1 MNSIDIKQQI
11 NVVEQELLNATAK
24 IADLEKKIQEHG
36 VGLSFN
42 AVGKTDLIYKYEEDL
57 QDAILCQI
65 QRQNELALLRT
76 QSQR

>member
-1 MNSIDIKQQI
+1 MNNIDIKQQI

-42 AVGKTDLIYKYEEDL
+42 AVGKTDLIYKYEKDL
-57 QDAILCQI
+57 QDAILYQTKK
-65 QRQNELALLRT
+65 QTEFALLST